1 VATASAGSEWERR
14 QYQPGGGDALVLFAV
29 FGKFDGG
36 LQVSRSRHR
45 SGGPP
50 EGVKVSQLSREKHP
64 KAIEEFDRGD
74 FGQLL
79 EKHPSLEAAVRS
91 APHCLLVRGTVR
103 DPKDLAYLRDTVGVV
118 AAALDS
124 GGVAVLDSQRLT
136 WWSPGDWREQIFD
149 PDAPLPRRHVV
160 ILVSEETES
169 LRGTEWVHTRG
180 LRKFGRPDLS
190 IHRVKPEHKAAVLD
204 LCDRFIEMQAFGA
217 RVPEGQ
223 PITMSTL
230 PSGMT
235 CHHGGSLEDVDFNN
249 VHLEIRWP

>member
-1 VATASAGSEWERR
+1 MV
-14 QYQPGGGDALVLFAV
+14 YAV

-36 LQVSRSRHR
+36 LQLSRSRHR

-50 EGVKVSQLSREKHP
+50 EGVKMSQLRREKDP
-64 KAIEEFDRGD
+64 KAFEEFEQGV

-79 EKHPSLEAAVRS
+79 EKQPSLAGAVRS

-103 DPKDLAYLRDTVGVV
+103 DPKDLTYLRETVGVL

-124 GGVAVLDSQRLT
+124 GGVAVLDPQRLT
-136 WWSPGDWREQIFD
+136 WWSPGEWREQIFV
-149 PDAPLPRRHVV
+149 PDASVPRHHVV
-160 ILVSEETES
+160 ILVSEEKDGMP
-169 LRGTEWVHTRG
+169 GTEWIHTRG

-204 LCDRFIEMQAFGA
+204 LCNRFLEMQAFGA
-217 RVPEGQ
+217 RIPEGQ